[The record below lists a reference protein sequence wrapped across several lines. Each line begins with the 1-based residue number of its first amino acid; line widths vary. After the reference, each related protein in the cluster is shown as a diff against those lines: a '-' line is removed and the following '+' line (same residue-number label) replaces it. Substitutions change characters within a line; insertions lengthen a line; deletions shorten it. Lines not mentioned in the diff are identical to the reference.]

1 MDTIVAVA
9 SPPGKGAIS
18 IIRMSGMGCWEIV
31 LRHFKTRGKIEPRK
45 ALHGWIYD
53 GDEPVDEVVVIFYK
67 APKSYTGED
76 MVEVMCHGGP
86 FVVKKLIDLFLREG
100 ARLAEPGE
108 FTRRAFLN
116 GKMDLTS
123 AEAVRDIIEAKSE
136 LSLKASLRNLRGEL
150 RTFVENLREDL
161 IRVLAELRVEL
172 DYPGEVEA
180 DVDRIREELEKL
192 IKKLSEELSK
202 AEYGLMVNQGLR
214 MVIVGKPNVG
224 KSTLLNRLLKED
236 RAIVTDIPGTTR
248 DVISEE
254 ITIGGLL
261 FKVVDTAGIR
271 DETRDIIER
280 MGIERTLRE
289 IERADLIL
297 FVLDASDLLDEE
309 DEKVLEKIKDKR
321 YLVVINKMDVV
332 ERLDEELLKTK
343 LGTEKHI
350 VKISA
355 LKGEGLEKLEEAILK
370 ESVDVL
376 EKGSSSLITNVRQ
389 KEILESVNRH
399 LAEAL
404 EALNKG
410 VPTDLV
416 SIDLEAALKLL
427 DEVTGRS
434 FREDLLDTIFS
445 TFCVGK

>member
-53 GDEPVDEVVVIFYK
+53 GDELVDEVVVIFYK

-108 FTRRAFLN
+108 FTKRAFLN

-150 RTFVENLREDL
+150 RTFVEKLREDL

>member
-1 MDTIVAVA
+1 VTGVQTCA
-9 SPPGKGAIS
+9 
-18 IIRMSGMGCWEIV
+18 
-31 LRHFKTRGKIEPRK
+31 LKI
-45 ALHGWIYD
+45 
-53 GDEPVDEVVVIFYK
+53 
-67 APKSYTGED
+67 
-76 MVEVMCHGGP
+76 MVEVICNGGP

-192 IKKLSEELSK
+192 IKKLSGELSK

-309 DEKVLEKIKDKR
+309 DEKVLEKVKDKR

-399 LAEAL
+399 LSEAL